1 MWAGF
6 LCMLFRTVFGIS
18 LQDFSEEKS
27 YLNMSTQIEVSSEAT
42 EIQNPVERKLLLLVV
57 VSRFF
62 CPLGST

>member
-1 MWAGF
+1 MWVGF
-6 LCMLFRTVFGIS
+6 LCMLFQTVFGIS